1 MKKKTLALLSAAVM
15 VTAVMAGCSSN
26 KATETTAPATS
37 APADEASTEAPT
49 EAPEAKNLEADLVV
63 AGGDGAGLVAAIQ
76 AVKEGMDPTKIVI
89 VETTGELAADIAS
102 MGDSMNA
109 SNTDEQ
115 YAQEIEDS
123 FEAYLGD
130 IKKAGNGK
138 NNEVM
143 AEFLA
148 ENSEE
153 ALLWLRDVGIELEGV
168 TKGEGATV
176 ARSYAATG
184 DKKLSEALTEALIK
198 EVETLKIQ
206 VLNDSAVDEILFAED
221 GSVSGVKLTGKDGQE
236 TINCT
241 SLILADKEL
250 LPLLEKET
258 LTFTKD
264 ADEKSTG
271 VLINTCAEV
280 VKEGEISVPGL
291 YAVGGITDAALF
303 GEKALAGDQITGSV
317 LLGST
322 AGTEAAVYVSDNK

>member
-1 MKKKTLALLSAAVM
+1 MKKKTMALLSAAVM

-26 KATETTAPATS
+26 KGTETTAPATT
-37 APADEASTEAPT
+37 APAAEATTEAPT
-49 EAPEAKNLEADLVV
+49 EAPEANALTADLVV
-63 AGGDGAGLVAAIQ
+63 AGSDGAGLVAAIQ
-76 AVKEGMDPTKIVI
+76 AVKDGMDPSKVMII
-89 VETTGELAADIAS
+89 DKKGELGADIAS
-102 MGDSMNA
+102 MGNTMNA

-115 YAQEIEDS
+115 YEQEIEDS
-123 FEAYLGD
+123 FESYLAD

-143 AEFLA
+143 AEFIA

-153 ALLWLRDVGIELEGV
+153 ALLWLRDVGLELEGV
-168 TKGEGATV
+168 TKGEGASI

-184 DKKLSEALTEALIK
+184 DKKLSEALTEVLLK

-206 VLNDSAVDEILFAED
+206 VLGDTSVEEILFAED
-221 GSVSGVKLTGKDGQE
+221 GSVSGLKIKGRDGQD
-236 TINCT
+236 TVTCT

-250 LPLLEKET
+250 LSLLEKET

-271 VLINTCAEV
+271 LLVNTCAEV
-280 VKEGEISVPGL
+280 IKEGEETVPGL

-303 GEKALAGDQITGSV
+303 GEKALAGDPITVTV